1 MEAGN
6 YAAYQRAY
14 ASRYG
19 QLDGLSYPS
28 NPLMM
33 AGGSHPLL
41 APPPPPQTNVQSPA
55 LDSYYQ
61 ALQSGLSGMPNPYG
75 NMFSAHRP
83 MPFHSMPSQNGF
95 LPPNPFY
102 PLATM
107 AQQNAEHRERAH
119 SISPAASQS
128 STHSPIT
135 HPQTRQISPVQAPT
149 DDNESDIEV

>member
-19 QLDGLSYPS
+19 QLDGLSYAS

-33 AGGSHPLL
+33 PGGSHPLL
-41 APPPPPQTNVQSPA
+41 PPPPPQSNVQSPA

-102 PLATM
+102 PLATI
-107 AQQNAEHRERAH
+107 ATNTEHRERAH
-119 SISPAASQS
+119 SISPTASQS
-128 STHSPIT
+128 SSHSPIT
-135 HPQTRQISPVQAPT
+135 HPQTRQISPVQAPA